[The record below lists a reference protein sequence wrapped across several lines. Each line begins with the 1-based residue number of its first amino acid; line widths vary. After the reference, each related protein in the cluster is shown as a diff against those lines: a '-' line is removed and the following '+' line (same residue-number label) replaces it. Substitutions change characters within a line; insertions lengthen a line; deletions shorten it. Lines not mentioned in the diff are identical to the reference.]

1 MTCSAV
7 GALHH
12 MPCMTSSGPVCT
24 TAPLAYYALQLW
36 NAADLFHSLL
46 MFPKDTEEFF
56 ERTFS
61 ALVLM
66 LTLLTLAAAN
76 LPSLADDNKPF
87 VSIILMFARL

>member
-1 MTCSAV
+1 
-7 GALHH
+7 
-12 MPCMTSSGPVCT
+12 
-24 TAPLAYYALQLW
+24 
-36 NAADLFHSLL
+36 
-46 MFPKDTEEFF
+46 MFSKDTEESS

-66 LTLLTLAAAN
+66 LKLAAAN